1 MNIDDNEPLPTPEI
15 IDNEVRITSLPEAW
29 QKRFWDE
36 TGAITMRRAG
46 WVPLDNWMAFAERH
60 QSLETSNSYPAMD
73 S

>member
-1 MNIDDNEPLPTPEI
+1 MNIEDNEPLPTPEI
-15 IDNEVRITSLPEAW
+15 SENEVRITSLPEAW

-36 TGAITMRRAG
+36 TGAITMPRAG